1 MRPRRQGS
9 IGTSC
14 ATASSVP
21 GRSGSDQ
28 AWGTLPL
35 VVDTSAWA
43 RAHYPRVRD
52 SWKQVLL
59 DRRLRLSPAVRFE
72 ILLSAREGTSFDA
85 LAERLSAIQAAPLNT
100 SVIRSAEHA
109 MRALAHRSAGAHR
122 LPIVDYLV
130 AAAALELG
138 GAVIHYDQDYDTLA
152 ELMGFDSVWLAHSG
166 TLP

>member
-1 MRPRRQGS
+1 
-9 IGTSC
+9 
-14 ATASSVP
+14 
-21 GRSGSDQ
+21 
-28 AWGTLPL
+28 

-43 RAHYPRVRD
+43 RAHHVAVRE
-52 SWKQVLL
+52 SWKEALL

-72 ILLSAREGTSFDA
+72 ILFSARDGRSFDA

-100 SVIRSAEHA
+100 SVIRSAEQA
-109 MRALAHRSAGAHR
+109 MRELAHRSAGAQR

-138 GAVIHYDQDYDTLA
+138 AAVIHYDQDYDTLG
-152 ELMGFDSVWLAHSG
+152 ELMGFESVWLAPAG

>member
-1 MRPRRQGS
+1 M
-9 IGTSC
+9 
-14 ATASSVP
+14 P
-21 GRSGSDQ
+21 GRSANDPG
-28 AWGTLPL
+28 WGALPL

-43 RAHYPRVRD
+43 RAHHAAVRE
-52 SWKQVLL
+52 SWKKALL

-72 ILLSAREGTSFDA
+72 ILFSARDGKSFDA

-100 SVIRSAEHA
+100 SVIRSAEQA
-109 MRALAHRSAGAHR
+109 MRELAHRSAGAQR

-138 GAVIHYDQDYDTLA
+138 AAVIHYDQDYDTLA
-152 ELMGFDSVWLAHSG
+152 ELMGFDSVWLAPPG